1 MEQNNI
7 TFFRQISSCTT
18 NVKVFPRLLRKL
30 SGNLH
35 LISTMCR
42 IRSTC
47 VDFISLFLRM
57 LVCSANY
64 LFPIKFKAK
73 FANELLQKIST
84 TTEGTRVGFK
94 ILQKC
99 SELDVHTL
107 RGKEIER
114 KKYGYFTYSY
124 ICKIKY
130 VLT

>member
-1 MEQNNI
+1 
-7 TFFRQISSCTT
+7 
-18 NVKVFPRLLRKL
+18 
-30 SGNLH
+30 
-35 LISTMCR
+35 
-42 IRSTC
+42 
-47 VDFISLFLRM
+47 M

-84 TTEGTRVGFK
+84 TREGTRVGFK

>member
-1 MEQNNI
+1 
-7 TFFRQISSCTT
+7 
-18 NVKVFPRLLRKL
+18 
-30 SGNLH
+30 
-35 LISTMCR
+35 MCR

-47 VDFISLFLRM
+47 ADFISLFLRI

-64 LFPIKFKAK
+64 LFPIEFK
-73 FANELLQKIST
+73 LQTIST
-84 TTEGTRVGFK
+84 TREGTRVGFK

-124 ICKIKY
+124 ICK